1 MQVAAKPLAE
11 VFETLADALA
21 DLDQHGEAMA
31 ALHLAMAVDCL
42 KQCISEPEIQD
53 NKTIHRSPKLT
64 LVVTND

>member
-11 VFETLADALA
+11 VFETLADALV

-42 KQCISEPEIQD
+42 KQCIAEPTTQQG
-53 NKTIHRSPKLT
+53 RFGRRVPKLT
-64 LVVTND
+64 LVVT

>member
-11 VFETLADALA
+11 VFETLSVALV

-42 KQCISEPEIQD
+42 KQCIAEPAVD
-53 NKTIHRSPKLT
+53 HPTVARRVPKLT
-64 LVVTND
+64 LVSPS

>member
-11 VFETLADALA
+11 VFETLSDALV

-42 KQCISEPEIQD
+42 KQCMAERPSDEG
-53 NKTIHRSPKLT
+53 KTERRVPKLR
-64 LVVTND
+64 LVVSSS

>member
-11 VFETLADALA
+11 VFETLAHALV

-42 KQCISEPEIQD
+42 RQCIAEPTTQQG
-53 NKTIHRSPKLT
+53 KSVSRTPKLT
-64 LVVTND
+64 LVVTKG

>member
-11 VFETLADALA
+11 VFETLADALV

-42 KQCISEPEIQD
+42 KQCIAEPETQVS
-53 NKTIHRSPKLT
+53 KATRRAPKLT
-64 LVVTND
+64 LVVT